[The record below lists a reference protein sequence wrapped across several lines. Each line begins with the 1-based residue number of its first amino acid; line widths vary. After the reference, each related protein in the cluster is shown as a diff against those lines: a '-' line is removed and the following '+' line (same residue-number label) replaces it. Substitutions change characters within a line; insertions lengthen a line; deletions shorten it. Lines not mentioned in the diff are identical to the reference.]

1 MASGDLRRWLT
12 LLPDSR
18 QRRTLAV
25 RRDRRNSSRSDPC
38 VICERAIIV
47 VEFGFHDASP
57 GKTEGADVAAP
68 RGSEGNVIVVFS
80 GRRIVRGR
88 RLFALPALDGEVVD
102 GQVHVIVANA
112 VPLVAALSNATFEG
126 HQVADVD
133 FCYAFML
140 FLEER
145 DAVPDGAILPRSEEH
160 TSELQS
166 LMRISYA

>member
-112 VPLVAALSNATFEG
+112 VPQIGRTSLGKEG
-126 HQVADVD
+126 VST
-133 FCYAFML
+133 C
-140 FLEER
+140 R
-145 DAVPDGAILPRSEEH
+145 SRWWPDK
-160 TSELQS
+160 
-166 LMRISYA
+166 

>member
-80 GRRIVRGR
+80 
-88 RLFALPALDGEVVD
+88 
-102 GQVHVIVANA
+102 
-112 VPLVAALSNATFEG
+112 
-126 HQVADVD
+126 
-133 FCYAFML
+133 
-140 FLEER
+140 
-145 DAVPDGAILPRSEEH
+145 RSEEH
-160 TSELQS
+160 TSDLQS
-166 LMRISYA
+166 LMRISYAVFCLKKKKQ

>member
-1 MASGDLRRWLT
+1 MVSGDLRRWRT

-47 VEFGFHDASP
+47 VAFGFHDASP
-57 GKTEGADVAAP
+57 GKTEGADVAAT

-88 RLFALPALDGEVVD
+88 RMFALPALAGEVVD
-102 GQVHVIVANA
+102 GQVPVSGAKAIT
-112 VPLVAALSNATFEG
+112 LVRTGRAECG
-126 HQVADVD
+126 
-133 FCYAFML
+133 
-140 FLEER
+140 E
-145 DAVPDGAILPRSEEH
+145 DGCSVEYV
-160 TSELQS
+160 SGCV
-166 LMRISYA
+166 